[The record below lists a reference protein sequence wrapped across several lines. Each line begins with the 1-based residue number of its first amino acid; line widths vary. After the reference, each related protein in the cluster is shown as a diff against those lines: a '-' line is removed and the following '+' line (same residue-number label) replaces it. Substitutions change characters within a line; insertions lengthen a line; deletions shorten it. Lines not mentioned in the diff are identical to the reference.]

1 MENSQ
6 DNKGQ
11 RVNRVIPLISLILI
25 PFLTIFFSHFL
36 ETGKDDFERFRY
48 ASEILSNDKSTTEL
62 KNWALSEV
70 LSYMEKNNSPKADM
84 DAEKAKLYA
93 LIVGPILNKNKGM
106 YCYNI
111 SSALDQMKTENPNL
125 ANKRKDC
132 IDTVKLDNINVKQSD
147 ALRKY
152 IKDSIQQTNDQV
164 DFVISSVKLS
174 CEQVDQGIDDLAKR
188 PPNPDKNH
196 GR

>member
-1 MENSQ
+1 
-6 DNKGQ
+6 
-11 RVNRVIPLISLILI
+11 
-25 PFLTIFFSHFL
+25 
-36 ETGKDDFERFRY
+36 
-48 ASEILSNDKSTTEL
+48 
-62 KNWALSEV
+62 
-70 LSYMEKNNSPKADM
+70 
-84 DAEKAKLYA
+84 
-93 LIVGPILNKNKGM
+93 M

-125 ANKRKDC
+125 ANKRKDF